1 MKMQEIIDRELG
13 VLGGG
18 LVMLETGSIRSTE
31 ARYEAG
37 DGWSTLAFARYA
49 AVSGSRFVSID
60 LDVSAA
66 DEVLRREGLREAVDL
81 RQGDSRSVLPQ
92 VLAELGP
99 LDVVLL
105 DSDNDAD
112 LIMDEFLLV
121 KPYMGVGSILLVD
134 DVVPGSDSVVKG
146 HQLLPYLQLHGRDY
160 QMEIIPRDGG
170 GFMSGVLRVIM

>member
-1 MKMQEIIDRELG
+1 MRMQEIITRELV

-37 DGWSTLAFARYA
+37 DGWSTLAFARHA
-49 AVSGSRFVSID
+49 QDAGSRFVSID
-60 LDVSAA
+60 LDTSAA
-66 DEVLRREGLREAVDL
+66 DEVLRREGLRDAVDL
-81 RQGDSRSVLPQ
+81 RQGDSRTVLPG
-92 VLAELGP
+92 VLEELVL

-121 KPYMGVGSILLVD
+121 EPYMGSGSVLLVD
-134 DVVPGSDSVVKG
+134 DVVPGSRTVVKG
-146 HQLLPYLQLHGRDY
+146 QRLLPYLESHGY
-160 QMEIIPRDGG
+160 TTEIIERDGG
-170 GFMSGVLRVIM
+170 SFTSGVLRVIM